1 MNLTNR
7 VSVNSGY
14 FLEKRQYQRSH
25 HRSEYRI
32 ILLRNYCLGKLPKNK
47 IYATL
52 KVDGLRYLMKSEAR
66 EIKKKGALIMS
77 KAKKKFIHEKA
88 EVQTKEIGDGT
99 SVRQYSIVLEGAKIG
114 VNCKISTHCLI
125 ENKVVVGN
133 NVIINCGVQLWDGI
147 TIEDDVFIG
156 PNVTFTLG
164 TYQRL
169 TAYPEGLAKTI
180 VKRGASIGANS
191 TILSGITIGSNAII
205 GAGSVVTRDIP
216 DGELW
221 FGNPARSRGEI
232 PLEAMIDIQKRT
244 EE

>member
-1 MNLTNR
+1 VQSARLEDHIIG
-7 VSVNSGY
+7 VNIKLFY
-14 FLEKRQYQRSH
+14 
-25 HRSEYRI
+25 SENYR
-32 ILLRNYCLGKLPKNK
+32 LSKLPKNK
-47 IYATL
+47 IYAKL
-52 KVDGLRYLMKSEAR
+52 KLNGLRHLMKSAER
-66 EIKKKGALIMS
+66 EIKKKGAVVMS
-77 KAKKKFIHEKA
+77 KAKKTFIHEKA
-88 EVQTKEIGDGT
+88 DVQTKKIGDGT
-99 SVRQYSIVLEGAKIG
+99 SVWQYSIILEGAKIG
-114 VNCKISTHCLI
+114 ANCKISAHCLI

-169 TAYPEGLAKTI
+169 TTYPGGLAKTI

-191 TILSGITIGSNAII
+191 TILSGVTIGSNAII

-221 FGNPARSRGEI
+221 FGNPAESRGEI
-232 PLEAMIDIQKRT
+232 PLEAMIEIQERT
-244 EE
+244 EK